1 MVKKDLRLETEQEK
15 LKRQQQLA
23 KESQKESLA
32 ASQVPEIRGAKERI
46 FQQKFEPEN
55 IIRADLRAREEALNP
70 EVQAAQNLE
79 LLRRENLTRRAEQE
93 RLGATQIIPAEQIP
107 QRQAAV
113 LEEKPQEE
121 KRLVSGLLPKSLQ
134 GIEEK
139 VNILGKEKLATGT
152 FEKPVKRL
160 TFGIVKLAV
169 NAIDQISSALQSK
182 KDVKQLV
189 AEQALTDTFTTLTD
203 SIEQLKLG
211 NVDASEII
219 ESFDLVQE
227 KIDNLESLL
236 HGSNKLRLR
245 YFLTEG
251 KDIETE
257 VRKRKKQLEF
267 LRENIAVAAQ
277 QGELI
282 RARASFG
289 LS

>member
-245 YFLTEG
+245 YFLTDG